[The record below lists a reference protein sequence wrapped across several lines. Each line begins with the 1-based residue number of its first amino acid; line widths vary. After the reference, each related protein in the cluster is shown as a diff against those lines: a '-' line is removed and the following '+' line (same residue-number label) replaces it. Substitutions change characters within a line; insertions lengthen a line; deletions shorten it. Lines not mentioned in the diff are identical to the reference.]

1 MAASVRCYHLVLLLV
16 MAVEAVIGQSS
27 INRVSFTRGEKGS
40 DVKKKCIDGGEVKK
54 G

>member
-1 MAASVRCYHLVLLLV
+1 MAASLRCYHFVLLV
-16 MAVEAVIGQSS
+16 VSVEAVFGQSS
-27 INRVSFTRGEKGS
+27 INRVSLRGEKGS